1 MINNRT
7 QWYRWLRNPKN
18 TPLMY
23 VSHQVSEDSKLT
35 NYYVGTQFCPQI
47 EAAPWTLLLLFVF
60 FDHRLTI
67 ASFYLPRRNSSWN
80 WQSKP
85 WLPCREQM
93 FLTQSP
99 QANKILA
106 AILKLIRNL
115 KAEDQQVRH
124 LTLLLLYWGACY
136 LLQIDRYRFPTAT
149 SESMAVSLSCKEL
162 NAAFTNALT
171 GLF

>member
-1 MINNRT
+1 
-7 QWYRWLRNPKN
+7 
-18 TPLMY
+18 
-23 VSHQVSEDSKLT
+23 
-35 NYYVGTQFCPQI
+35 
-47 EAAPWTLLLLFVF
+47 
-60 FDHRLTI
+60 
-67 ASFYLPRRNSSWN
+67 
-80 WQSKP
+80 
-85 WLPCREQM
+85 M

-124 LTLLLLYWGACY
+124 LTLLLLYRGACY
-136 LLQIDRYRFPTAT
+136 LLQNDRYRFPTAT